1 MTSTER
7 RGPSL
12 AKACAGRSHSPIAE
26 SPDDDAVSR
35 GRVWYNLAVATDGYE
50 RWLLGLG
57 KPFVRAYDKRNGELV
72 GEIEVPAP
80 VRGVPM
86 TYLHE
91 GRQYIA
97 MPVAEP
103 TNGRP
108 RLIALAL
115 PR

>member
-1 MTSTER
+1 LRFGASVAVEA
-7 RGPSL
+7 RGVWGKQTP
-12 AKACAGRSHSPIAE
+12 A
-26 SPDDDAVSR
+26 DAPRPTR
-35 GRVWYNLAVATDGYE
+35 GSAVATDGYE